1 MTTLTLEKTMPT
13 VLICDDSLFAR
24 TMTRKMLG
32 QAGYDVIGEAEDG
45 DEAVK
50 LYRELQ
56 PELLVIDLV
65 MPRCG
70 GADAIRQ
77 IRAEK
82 PAAKI
87 VVCSAMGQEGL
98 VREALDAGASG
109 FVTKPARLEML
120 KTAVSDALR

>member
-1 MTTLTLEKTMPT
+1 MPT

-32 QAGYDVIGEAEDG
+32 QAGYDVVGEAEDG

-50 LYRELQ
+50 MYRDLK

-77 IRAEK
+77 IRAEE
-82 PAAKI
+82 PGAKI
-87 VVCSAMGQEGL
+87 VVCSAMGQDGL
-98 VREALDAGASG
+98 VREALDAGARG
-109 FVTKPARLEML
+109 FVTKPARLETL
-120 KTAVSDALR
+120 KSAVNDALR